1 MDDIPGYLYVTGFLA
16 LSSMVAAVCVVLYR
30 GAIRAGL
37 SRRRAAGVGAAAATL
52 LGGWLVS
59 TSLLAQAGVYDHP
72 GPVPRTAVVTVA
84 VLIALLAATRIPVM
98 SRILA
103 APGTAARLA
112 VPQTVRILGP
122 FFLVVMALGHLN
134 PFFAWPAALGDFATG
149 AAAPFVAWRLARGS
163 GHREA
168 IWFNVFSIADLVN
181 AITIATIT
189 LLVLGY
195 SSIESLR
202 LLPVALV
209 PTLAVPM
216 DIALSLVSLG
226 RLLPRRARE
235 VVFQA

>member
-1 MDDIPGYLYVTGFLA
+1 MDDLPGYLYVVGFLA
-16 LSSMVAAVCVVLYR
+16 TSSMVAAVGVVLYR
-30 GAIRAGL
+30 GAIRAELG
-37 SRRRAAGVGAAAATL
+37 RARATVVGAAAVTL
-52 LGGWLVS
+52 LGGWLVA
-59 TSLLAQAGVYDHP
+59 TSLLARAGAYDHP
-72 GPVPRTAVVTVA
+72 GPVPRTAAVTVA
-84 VLIALLAATRIPVM
+84 VLVALLAATQIPVV
-98 SRILA
+98 SRTLA

-122 FFLVVMALGHLN
+122 LFLVVMALGHLN

-149 AAAPFVAWRLARGS
+149 AAAPFVAWRLARGR
-163 GHREA
+163 GHSEA